1 MWHFRNHEKPFPYE
15 KFSPES
21 TFNPRNNDIVTE
33 TYLISLKKRLLDT
46 DASSKRFNNLAKK
59 ERNTLYNLIDDPNI
73 IIKRA
78 DKNSAAIAWDREDYL
93 KESSKQ

>member
-59 ERNTLYNLIDDPNI
+59 ERNALHNLIDDPNI